1 MRCRFKCLYEGNRWQ
16 EKDSLHYFSCNK
28 FAVQMIFTVK
38 DSLRSK
44 KSKNFAIQRKS
55 ADDPF
60 NFEKLENFWHSAEIE
75 GYGSGR
81 EVV

>member
-1 MRCRFKCLYEGNRWQ
+1 
-16 EKDSLHYFSCNK
+16 
-28 FAVQMIFTVK
+28 MIFNVK

-60 NFEKLENFWHSAEIE
+60 NFEKIENFWHSAEIE